1 MEFSCKLWQSK
12 FLLCEAKNIIYQ
24 TCPFDCVVNEIL
36 KEKDRRE
43 LKIVA
48 GQVRDILC
56 VDD

>member
-1 MEFSCKLWQSK
+1 
-12 FLLCEAKNIIYQ
+12 
-24 TCPFDCVVNEIL
+24 VNEIL